1 MSYESWLTAIRKPS
15 ARHWLLGRF
24 GGERAVLLMLRMCSI
39 IVGSGGDGNN
49 PIATQTGVMV
59 AIDEPVR
66 VYPGRELEQQWE
78 CGRFC
83 PESEQLPR

>member
-1 MSYESWLTAIRKPS
+1 MSYESCLATTGRPS
-15 ARHWLLGRF
+15 ARHCLLERF
-24 GGERAVLLMLRMCSI
+24 CGERAVLLMLRMRSI

-49 PIATQTGVMV
+49 PIAAQTGAMV

-66 VYPGRELEQQWE
+66 VYPGWELEQQWE

-83 PESEQLPR
+83 PESEQLS